1 MIKSVNHSWAV
12 GSKQRQ
18 KYGDTWA
25 DIDFYFPEKI
35 SKDRFRNDPMN
46 CLIGTLHVAKQ
57 DFKFKYK
64 DLIAYQKSV
73 TKIVANMHWNKNEEV
88 IPVDIK
94 SKIILLNKS
103 ELNRLRETLDDSL
116 LTTQRGYE
124 VGTYL

>member
-1 MIKSVNHSWAV
+1 MINSVNHSWAV

-25 DIDFYFPEKI
+25 DIDFYFPEKM
-35 SKDRFRNDPMN
+35 SKDRFQNDPMN
-46 CLIGTLHVAKQ
+46 CIIGTLHVARQ

-64 DLIAYQKSV
+64 DLIAYQKLV
-73 TKIVANMHWNKNEEV
+73 TKVISNTYWDKSQEIVT
-88 IPVDIK
+88 VDIK
-94 SKIILLNKS
+94 GKIILLNRS

-116 LTTQRGYE
+116 LTTQRRYE

>member
-46 CLIGTLHVAKQ
+46 CLVGTLHVAKQ

-73 TKIVANMHWNKNEEV
+73 TKIVANMYWNKNEQV

>member
-25 DIDFYFPEKI
+25 DIDFYFPDKI

-46 CLIGTLHVAKQ
+46 CLVGTLHVARQ

-73 TKIVANMHWNKNEEV
+73 TKAVSNTYWDKNQEV